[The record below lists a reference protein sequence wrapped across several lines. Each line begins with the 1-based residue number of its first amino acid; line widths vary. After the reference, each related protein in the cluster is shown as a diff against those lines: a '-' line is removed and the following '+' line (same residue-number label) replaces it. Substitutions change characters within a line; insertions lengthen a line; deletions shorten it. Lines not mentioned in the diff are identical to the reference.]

1 MESITDKYSDN
12 GRVIKLFCTVGLN
25 EQKITRYVDDETGV
39 KYVQKMDI
47 IKKNM
52 RVNLDKLEYENE
64 KWYVEN
70 LIYKIYKLTKGY

>member
-1 MESITDKYSDN
+1 MELTTGSNLYDN
-12 GRVIKLFCTVGLN
+12 GRVVKLFCTVGLN
-25 EQKITRYVDDETGV
+25 EHKITKYVEDEVAV

-64 KWYVEN
+64 KW
-70 LIYKIYKLTKGY
+70 